1 MKRPPGK
8 PRFWEGHDPKVQDAS
23 HCTGIGSVVLWLQG
37 ESKQGMNL
45 GHLQYPIS
53 SDTQIFSSPYT
64 IVD

>member
-8 PRFWEGHDPKVQDAS
+8 PRVREGHDPKGQDAR
-23 HCTGIGSVVLWLQG
+23 HYAGSAVLWLQG

-45 GHLQYPIS
+45 GHLQYPIP

-64 IVD
+64 IVN